1 MLKIKIEYVMLLEML
16 IFILSPVA
24 ASNPTSIPISHPVY
38 TYLERMEALGYA
50 ENLLDGIRPYSRA
63 KVADI
68 LVELDNKRD
77 QLTPIDREKLDEFL
91 LDFRYEIRP
100 DEKYYRTPEN
110 QNWYSIL
117 GSISNI
123 KSDVWRFFQRNQPE
137 EENHIIIWEKEG
149 NSFYMDYEQG
159 LDYEKRSDAVYRSAS
174 WQNYQ
179 FRGTINSNFGY
190 QLEFSLQGLR
200 GNDDDY
206 IAEHPILKGSWS
218 QQKEDEP
225 RYGDRTG
232 GELAWHTGYIDFHF
246 AQQEVEWGHGESGKL
261 ILSNN
266 PEPYPYLSLEKE
278 WGWGKFISL
287 HGKLQSFPQDTL
299 EDGYQVYPDKWLAAH
314 RLEFTI
320 WKKVT
325 FGFNENYI
333 YGNRYADW
341 SYMIPFNFYRAVQH
355 KLRDRDNATI
365 SIDLE
370 YLLYAGIKVYGTV
383 FLDEFKQNELGTDWY
398 GNKHAFLGGF
408 YWVDPIGLNNTS
420 LRFEYTAI
428 MPWVYT
434 HKYDIN
440 SYTTDYNSLGHW
452 SGPNSEVYYVHLAKE
467 WTRRLNTGIKFRQWK
482 KGYNYDNEN
491 IGGDIL
497 VGHGYLLGNQTQP
510 RETRKFLEGKLATE
524 KRYQIY
530 FNYEL
535 WNDFYISGG
544 FNYIDLTV
552 ENKQDYLNEIFF
564 GVKLQY

>member
-1 MLKIKIEYVMLLEML
+1 MLLEML

-24 ASNPTSIPISHPVY
+24 ASNPTSIHISHPVY

-77 QLTPIDREKLDEFL
+77 QLTPIDRQKLDEFL
-91 LDFRYEIRP
+91 LDFRFEIRP
-100 DEKYYRTPEN
+100 DEKYYQTPEN
-110 QNWYSIL
+110 QNWYSVL

-137 EENHIIIWEKEG
+137 EENHVIIWEKEG

-190 QLEFSLQGLR
+190 QLEVSLQGLR

-232 GELAWHTGYIDFHF
+232 GELALHTGYIDFHF